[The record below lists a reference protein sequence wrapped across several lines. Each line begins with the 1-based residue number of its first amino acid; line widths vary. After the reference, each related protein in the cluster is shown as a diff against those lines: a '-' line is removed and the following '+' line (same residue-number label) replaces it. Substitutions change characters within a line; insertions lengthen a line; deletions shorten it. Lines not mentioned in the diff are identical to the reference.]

1 MLSTGLLSNSIPPMK
16 AKRLDFLLEFID
28 EYVYDILAL
37 GVIGTTLLVLYIM
50 G

>member
-1 MLSTGLLSNSIPPMK
+1 MLSTGWQSSNIRHMK